1 MPKTSPKKSTPAPKS
16 SRRELLQES
25 ILEAAST
32 LFIQRGFQGTSMGD
46 IAEAMGVTR
55 TAIYYYFRNK
65 EAILRE
71 LTTEITGMAGKQAAQ
86 VDDTNSDPMEALRQL
101 VLQHA
106 RLILGHPLQFRVVER
121 NEENLSPAIRKEAEA
136 SRRLVLSRF
145 QAVIEA
151 GMQAGQFRI
160 VDPKIAAFAI
170 IGMCNWSAWWFSAS
184 GKVPLE
190 EVAQMLATFALQSV
204 VRGEERRSR
213 ENSVDESLRQLR
225 EDLALLERRLHN
237 P

>member
-1 MPKTSPKKSTPAPKS
+1 MPESSVPASKS

-71 LTTEITGMAGKQAAQ
+71 LTTEVTGMAGKLASQ
-86 VDDTNSDPMEALRQL
+86 VEDPHDDPIEALRQL

-106 RLILGHPLQFRVVER
+106 KLILSHPLQFRVVER
-121 NEENLSPAIRKEAEA
+121 NEENLSPALRKSADA
-136 SRRLVLSRF
+136 SRRLVLNRF
-145 QAVIEA
+145 QTVIEA
-151 GMQAGQFRI
+151 GIKAGQFRV

-170 IGMCNWSAWWFSAS
+170 IGMCNWCAWWFSAE
-184 GKVPLE
+184 GKVPLND
-190 EVAQMLATFALQSV
+190 VAQMLATFALQSV

-225 EDLALLERRLHN
+225 EDLSLLEKRLQN
-237 P
+237 T

>member
-1 MPKTSPKKSTPAPKS
+1 
-16 SRRELLQES
+16 
-25 ILEAAST
+25 
-32 LFIQRGFQGTSMGD
+32 MGD

-71 LTTEITGMAGKQAAQ
+71 LTTEVTGMAGKLASQ
-86 VDDTNSDPMEALRQL
+86 VEDPHDDPIEALRQL
-101 VLQHA
+101 VMQHA
-106 RLILGHPLQFRVVER
+106 KLILSHPLQFRVVER
-121 NEENLSPAIRKEAEA
+121 NEENLSPALRKSADA

-145 QAVIEA
+145 QTVIEA
-151 GMQAGQFRI
+151 GITAGQFRV

-170 IGMCNWSAWWFSAS
+170 IGMCNWCAWWFSAEGRVS
-184 GKVPLE
+184 LT

-204 VRGEERRSR
+204 VSGEERRSR

-225 EDLALLERRLHN
+225 EDLSLLEKRLQN
-237 P
+237 T

>member
-1 MPKTSPKKSTPAPKS
+1 MPKPLPESSVPASKS

-71 LTTEITGMAGKQAAQ
+71 LTTEVTGMAGKLASQ
-86 VDDTNSDPMEALRQL
+86 VEDPHDDPIEALRQL

-106 RLILGHPLQFRVVER
+106 KLILSHPLQFRVVER
-121 NEENLSPAIRKEAEA
+121 NEENLSPALRKSADA
-136 SRRLVLSRF
+136 SRRLVLNRF
-145 QAVIEA
+145 QTVIEA
-151 GMQAGQFRI
+151 GIKAGQFRV

-170 IGMCNWSAWWFSAS
+170 IGMCNWCAWWFSAE
-184 GKVPLE
+184 GKVPLND
-190 EVAQMLATFALQSV
+190 VAQMLATFALQSV

-225 EDLALLERRLHN
+225 EDLSLLEKRLQN
-237 P
+237 T

>member
-1 MPKTSPKKSTPAPKS
+1 MPKTSPKKSAPAPKS

>member
-1 MPKTSPKKSTPAPKS
+1 VPKTSSKKPAPAPKS

-86 VDDTNSDPMEALRQL
+86 VDDSNSDPMEALRQL
-101 VLQHA
+101 VLKHA

-121 NEENLSPAIRKEAEA
+121 NEENLSPALRKEAEA

-170 IGMCNWSAWWFSAS
+170 LGMCNWSAWWFSAS

-190 EVAQMLATFALQSV
+190 DVAQMLATFALQSV

-225 EDLALLERRLHN
+225 EDLALLERRLSK

>member
-1 MPKTSPKKSTPAPKS
+1 MPKTSSKKPAPAPKS

-86 VDDTNSDPMEALRQL
+86 VDDSNSDPMEALRQL
-101 VLQHA
+101 VLRHA

-121 NEENLSPAIRKEAEA
+121 NEENLSPALRKEAEA

-170 IGMCNWSAWWFSAS
+170 LGMCNWSAWWFSAS

-190 EVAQMLATFALQSV
+190 DVAQMLATFALQSV

>member
-1 MPKTSPKKSTPAPKS
+1 MPKKSASTPKS

-32 LFIQRGFQGTSMGD
+32 LFIQRGFQGTSMAD

-86 VDDTNSDPMEALRQL
+86 VDDATDPMEALRQL

-121 NEENLSPAIRKEAEA
+121 NEENLSPALRKDAEA

-151 GMQAGQFRI
+151 GMQAGQFRM

-170 IGMCNWSAWWFSAS
+170 LGMCNWSAWWFSAS

-190 EVAQMLATFALQSV
+190 DVAQMLATFALQSV

-225 EDLALLERRLHN
+225 EDLALLERRLGN
-237 P
+237 S

>member
-1 MPKTSPKKSTPAPKS
+1 MPKTSSKKPAPAPKS

-121 NEENLSPAIRKEAEA
+121 NEENLSPTLRKEAEA

-170 IGMCNWSAWWFSAS
+170 LGMCNWSAWWFSAS

-190 EVAQMLATFALQSV
+190 DVAQMLATFALQSV

-225 EDLALLERRLHN
+225 EDLALLERRLSK